1 MLLTAY
7 CINFLVV
14 GTGYISVGEAG
25 RKKPTIFALLDYI
38 ICLAYM
44 LIGAIL
50 PVKFLISY
58 EGFISFIG
66 INFLLMF
73 LLNIRH
79 YIRNKDGINRYSI
92 ILLLSFLLVNVGYFV
107 YMFSGISFYIY
118 SNFSLWFNENDVP
131 HVLLIFW
138 ALLIFLLFRRN

>member
-25 RKKPTIFALLDYI
+25 RKKLTIFALLDNI